1 MTPRAR
7 AGHIQRGLG
16 QDSPPQRCDAKPAS
30 ATSNTRDYLWRL
42 TDNPPLSCANPQPP
56 RDPSPLRGGRAALSR
71 PSLCG
76 GTNGRGSRPVSPP
89 ACPVPAPRPR
99 RPPCALTP
107 GCSARRGTPRV
118 LFGDWLLR
126 EVSSGRYEGLR
137 WLDAARTRFRVPW
150 KHFARKDLGEADSR
164 IFKVRPQLGP
174 GRGGPA
180 PARMSRP
187 RAPHSFSG
195 LGRGPWQVAAPQ
207 RWKCPADP

>member
-1 MTPRAR
+1 MTPQ
-7 AGHIQRGLG
+7 HPGL
-16 QDSPPQRCDAKPAS
+16 PVETHK
-30 ATSNTRDYLWRL
+30 TTF
-42 TDNPPLSCANPQPP
+42 LSCANPRPP
-56 RDPSPLRGGRAALSR
+56 RDPSPLRGGRATVSR

-89 ACPVPAPRPR
+89 PCPVRAPRPR

-118 LFGDWLLR
+118 LFGDWLLG

-164 IFKVRPQLGP
+164 IFKVRPQFCP

-180 PARMSRP
+180 QLRKSRP
-187 RAPHSFSG
+187 RALHSVF
-195 LGRGPWQVAAPQ
+195 LRPGPWPEAGGRPAAVEVPG
-207 RWKCPADP
+207 RSLRVRCGPPGKPTSAALCTARSAS